1 MKIKVDKNLIIVGV
15 LVLLILISVV
25 QTVQLI
31 RMKGSVS
38 DINPTA
44 ENSVKSTTTSAKTG
58 GSGSVP
64 TNLQNLPGMV
74 GGC

>member
-1 MKIKVDKNLIIVGV
+1 MKKNTIIVGV
-15 LVLLILISVV
+15 LVLLVLVSVV
-25 QTVQLI
+25 QTFQVLN
-31 RMKGSVS
+31 MKE
-38 DINPTA
+38 DIKEMEVTGKSAPATI
-44 ENSVKSTTTSAKTG
+44 SSSSTTSS